1 MENFNFIKI
10 SSRKNFKLKKI
21 FINQAGMSLLEIMV
35 SLSIL
40 VVTFIA
46 LMQSFPMALTI
57 NKTSENST
65 KASYL
70 AQEKLEELNSLGYS
84 GIAVGTIEAKHRLSD
99 SQTDYLYY
107 FQRQTIVDYVDSN
120 LQKSLSDAGLKRI
133 SVTIYYTNALSK
145 TEKSYSTVT
154 LISQW

>member
-1 MENFNFIKI
+1 MQK
-10 SSRKNFKLKKI
+10 KQQKI
-21 FINQAGMSLLEIMV
+21 FTSQVGMSLLEIMV

-40 VVTFIA
+40 ALTFIA
-46 LMQSFPMALTI
+46 LMQSFPTALTI

-70 AQEKLEELNSLGYS
+70 AQEKLEELNSLGYNN
-84 GIAVGTIEAKHRLSD
+84 ITVGTIEAKHRLSD
-99 SQTDYLYY
+99 TQSDYLYY

-120 LQKSLSDAGLKRI
+120 LQNSASDIGLKKI
-133 SVTIYYTNALSK
+133 SVTVYYTNALSK

-154 LISQW
+154 LMSQW

>member
-1 MENFNFIKI
+1 MKQ
-10 SSRKNFKLKKI
+10 KN
-21 FINQAGMSLLEIMV
+21 FINQAGMSLIEIMV

-70 AQEKLEELNSLGYS
+70 AQQKLEELNSLGYNN
-84 GIAVGTIEAKHRLSD
+84 IAVGTIEAKHRLSD
-99 SQTDYLYY
+99 IQTDYLYY
-107 FQRQTIVDYVDSN
+107 FQRQTSTNYVDGN
-120 LQKSLSDAGLKRI
+120 LQDSATDTGLKKI
-133 SVTIYYTNALSK
+133 SVIVYYTNVLSK
-145 TEKSYSTVT
+145 TEKIYSTVT
-154 LISQW
+154 LMSQW